1 MRSIFPILIALLV
14 ACGGGGGGDEVVATA
29 GTGGEDTRPSTFE
42 WGTPMGDDLRVGGQP
57 SDADLEAAEAA
68 GYTTVVSLR
77 TEGEAGSEGEQ
88 ATAERVGLD
97 YVSIPVAGP
106 EDLTEENARALDA
119 ALDQSGGPA
128 ILHCG
133 SGNRAGSLLG
143 LRAYV
148 TEGATGDEAMALA
161 SEAGMTR
168 LEESLRAKLTE
179 LCQPEPE
186 RCPSEAGEAAAPS
199 EAAAP

>member
-1 MRSIFPILIALLV
+1 MRHLTPLFFALLL
-14 ACGGGGGGDEVVATA
+14 ACGGGDTADEVVATT
-29 GTGGEDTRPSTFE
+29 GTGGEDTSPATFE

-57 SDADLEAAEAA
+57 TEADLEAAAAA

-77 TEGEAGSEGEQ
+77 TEGEPGSEGEA
-88 ATAERVGLD
+88 ATAERVGLTF
-97 YVSIPVAGP
+97 VSIPVPGAEG
-106 EDLTEENARALDA
+106 LTEENARALDA
-119 ALDQSGGPA
+119 ALDASTGPA

-148 TEGATGDEAMALA
+148 TEGASGDEAMSLA

-168 LEESLRAKLTE
+168 LEDALRAKLTE
-179 LCQPEPE
+179 LCEGEPD
-186 RCPSEAGEAAAPS
+186 RCPSEPAAP
-199 EAAAP
+199 